1 MAYFIIILIS
11 VFIILLPV
19 ALFTVQQQTNT
30 IIELFGKYWFTAKP
44 GLNIKLPFISHKAGT
59 LSLRV
64 KELNV
69 QVETKTKDDVFVTI
83 LVAVQYYIMPEKVT
97 DAFYKLTSPDKQ
109 IESYV
114 FNEVRAQVPNMP
126 LDDVFQN
133 KDTIAATVKQG
144 LDETMNQ
151 YGFAIVQALVNDI
164 NPDAKVKAA
173 MNEINASRRLRI
185 AAQEKGEGEK
195 ILVVKKAE
203 ADAESMRL
211 QGEGIAN
218 QRMAI
223 VNGLKE
229 SVEAFQKGIPGAT
242 SQDVMNM
249 ILLTQYFDTLKEV
262 TGKSTTT
269 TLLMPS
275 SPNAVGE
282 FAEQIQA
289 AIIRGNLVSK
299 NVNQK

>member
-1 MAYFIIILIS
+1 MELLLI
-11 VFIILLPV
+11 FLI
-19 ALFTVQQQTNT
+19 ALIPFTFFTVKQQTNV
-30 IIELFGKYWFTAKP
+30 IVELFGKYWFTAKP
-44 GLNIKLPFISHKAGT
+44 GLNIKLPFISKKAGVV
-59 LSLRV
+59 SLRV

-69 QVETKTKDDVFVTI
+69 KVETKTKDDVFVDI
-83 LVAVQYYIMPEKVT
+83 LVAVQYYVMPDKVV
-97 DAFYKLTSPDKQ
+97 DAFYKLTSPEKQ

-114 FNEVRAQVPNMP
+114 FDEVRAQVPTME

-133 KDTIAATVKQG
+133 KEAIAASVKKG

-151 YGFAIVQALVNDI
+151 YGFAIVKALVNDI
-164 NPDAKVKAA
+164 NPDKKVKDA

-242 SQDVMNM
+242 PQDVMNM

-262 TGKSTTT
+262 TGKSSTT
-269 TLLMPS
+269 TLLIPN
-275 SPNAVGE
+275 SPNAVSD
-282 FAEQIQA
+282 FANQIQEA
-289 AIIRGNLVSK
+289 VLRGNLITK
-299 NVNQK
+299 NGK